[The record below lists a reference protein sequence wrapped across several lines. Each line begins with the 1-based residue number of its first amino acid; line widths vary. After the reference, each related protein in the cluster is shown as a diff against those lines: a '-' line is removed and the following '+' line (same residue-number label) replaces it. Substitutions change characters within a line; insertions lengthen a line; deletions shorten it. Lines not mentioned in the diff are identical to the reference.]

1 MLERLIHVVKKVV
14 VVGAGL
20 AGLSAAITLENE
32 GVCVTVLESSDRPG
46 GRVSSDVIDG
56 YICDRGF
63 QLINANYPEI
73 KRIGLI
79 KDIDFVSASSVIEI
93 ARDDRRIRIGDPR
106 SAFFSVLNPETGSL
120 LEKFRL
126 VKFLLRSK
134 PAMSVG
140 EELKSNGLGKTYER
154 VLRPFLTGV
163 FLADPLLV
171 NAEYGRTAIKHF
183 VTGNSGLPVGGV
195 KVFSEALASRVSDI
209 RYGVQVN
216 SIKKNTV
223 KTSKGNFEADAI
235 IVATDATTAA
245 QLLDLTEVPQLVGC
259 TTWYHSTKESP
270 TKSKSLIVDSQ
281 NRGPVVNTMVISNM
295 MPDYAPAGK
304 NLISS
309 TSILPTTESE
319 VRRHLSVMYGT
330 DTRNWKLVAKY
341 EIPSALPL
349 SGLETKIA
357 SGAHVKDSIFIAGD
371 YKSAP
376 SQNGALLSGRLAA
389 LSALVN

>member
-1 MLERLIHVVKKVV
+1 MVRKVV
-14 VVGAGL
+14 VIGAGL
-20 AGLSAAITLENE
+20 AGISAAITLENE
-32 GVCVTVLESSDRPG
+32 GVSVTVLESSDRPG

-79 KDIDFVSASSVIEI
+79 KDIDFISASSVIEI

-106 SAFFSVLNPETGSL
+106 SALLSAFNSETGSI

-126 VKFLLRSK
+126 VKYLLRSK

-140 EELKSNGLGKTYER
+140 EELKNNGLGRTYER

-195 KVFSEALASRVSDI
+195 KAFSEALASRVSDI

-270 TKSKSLIVDSQ
+270 TTSKSLIVDSQ
-281 NRGPVVNTMVISNM
+281 NRGTVVNTMVISNM

-357 SGAHVKDSIFIAGD
+357 SGAHVKDAIFIAGD

-389 LSALVN
+389 LSVLVD

>member
-1 MLERLIHVVKKVV
+1 MVKKVI

-20 AGLSAAITLENE
+20 SGLSAAITLENE
-32 GVCVTVLESSDRPG
+32 GISVTVLESSDRPG
-46 GRVSSDVIDG
+46 GRVTSDVIDG
-56 YICDRGF
+56 FICDRGF

-73 KRIGLI
+73 KRIGII
-79 KDIDFVSASSVIEI
+79 KEIDFVSATSVIEV
-93 ARDDRRIRIGDPR
+93 ARNEDRIRIGDPR
-106 SAFFSVLNPETGSL
+106 SAFLSVFNSETGSIIEKLRLIKYL
-120 LEKFRL
+120 LI
-126 VKFLLRSK
+126 SK
-134 PAMSVG
+134 PAASVG
-140 EELKSNGLGKTYER
+140 EELKNSGLGKTYER

-171 NAEYGRTAIKHF
+171 NSEYGRTAIKHF

-195 KVFSEALASRVSDI
+195 KSFSEALASRVIDI

-223 KTSKGNFEADAI
+223 STSKGKFEADAI

-270 TKSKSLIVDSQ
+270 SQSKSLVIDSQ

-295 MPDYAPAGK
+295 MSDYAPAGK

-309 TSILPTTESE
+309 TSILPATESE
-319 VRRHLSVMYGT
+319 IRRHLAILYGV

-349 SGLETKIA
+349 AGLEKTLV
-357 SGAHVKDSIFIAGD
+357 SGAHVKDSIYLAGD

-389 LSALVN
+389 LSVLVD

>member
-1 MLERLIHVVKKVV
+1 MVKKVV
-14 VVGAGL
+14 VIGAGL

-32 GVCVTVLESSDRPG
+32 GVSVTVLESSDRPG
-46 GRVSSDVIDG
+46 GRVNSDVIDG
-56 YICDRGF
+56 FICDRGF

-73 KRIGLI
+73 KRLGLI
-79 KDIDFVSASSVIEI
+79 KDINFISASSVIEV
-93 ARDDRRIRIGDPR
+93 ARDERRIRIGDPR
-106 SAFFSVLNPETGSL
+106 SALLSAFNSETGSI
-120 LEKFRL
+120 LEKFGL
-126 VKFLLRSK
+126 VKYLLFRK
-134 PAMSVG
+134 PAASVG
-140 EELKSNGLGKTYER
+140 QELKNNGLGKTYER

-171 NAEYGRTAIKHF
+171 SAEYGRTAIKHF

-195 KVFSEALASRVSDI
+195 KAFSEALASRVNDV

-216 SIKKNTV
+216 SVKKNTV
-223 KTSKGNFEADAI
+223 STSKGKFEADAI

-270 TKSKSLIVDSQ
+270 SQSKSLVIDSQ

-309 TSILPTTESE
+309 TSILPATESE
-319 VRRHLSVMYGT
+319 IRRHLAILYGV

-349 SGLETKIA
+349 AGLETKSA

-389 LSALVN
+389 LSVLVD

>member
-1 MLERLIHVVKKVV
+1 MVKKVV
-14 VVGAGL
+14 VIGAGL
-20 AGLSAAITLENE
+20 AGLSAAITLESE
-32 GVCVTVLESSDRPG
+32 GVSVTVIESSDRPG

-73 KRIGLI
+73 KRLGLI
-79 KDIDFVSASSVIEI
+79 KDINFISASSVIEV
-93 ARDDRRIRIGDPR
+93 ARDERRIRIGDPR
-106 SAFFSVLNPETGSL
+106 SAFFSAFNSETGSI

-126 VKFLLRSK
+126 IKYILRSK
-134 PAMSVG
+134 PAASVG
-140 EELKSNGLGKTYER
+140 EELKNNGLGKTYER

-195 KVFSEALASRVSDI
+195 KAFSEALASRVNDV

-216 SIKKNTV
+216 SVKKNTV

-270 TKSKSLIVDSQ
+270 TTSKSLIIDSQ

-319 VRRHLSVMYGT
+319 VRRHLSVLYGT

-349 SGLETKIA
+349 AGLETKLA

-389 LSALVN
+389 LSVLVD

>member
-1 MLERLIHVVKKVV
+1 MVKKVI

-20 AGLSAAITLENE
+20 SGLSAAITLENE
-32 GVCVTVLESSDRPG
+32 GISVTVLESSDRPG
-46 GRVSSDVIDG
+46 GRVTSDVIDG
-56 YICDRGF
+56 FICDRGF

-73 KRIGLI
+73 KRIGII
-79 KDIDFVSASSVIEI
+79 KEIDFVSATAVIEV
-93 ARDDRRIRIGDPR
+93 ARNEDRIRIGDPR
-106 SAFFSVLNPETGSL
+106 SAFLSVFNSETGSIF
-120 LEKFRL
+120 EKLRL
-126 VKFLLRSK
+126 VKYLLISK
-134 PAMSVG
+134 PAASVG
-140 EELKSNGLGKTYER
+140 EELKNSGLGKTYER

-171 NAEYGRTAIKHF
+171 NSEYGRTAIKHF
-183 VTGNSGLPVGGV
+183 VTGNSGLPIGGV
-195 KVFSEALASRVSDI
+195 KSLSEALASRVSDI

-223 KTSKGNFEADAI
+223 STSKGKFEADAI

-270 TKSKSLIVDSQ
+270 SRSKSLVIDSQ

-309 TSILPTTESE
+309 TSILPATESE
-319 VRRHLSVMYGT
+319 IRRHLAILYGV

-349 SGLETKIA
+349 AGLEKTLA
-357 SGAHVKDSIFIAGD
+357 SGAHVKDSIYLAGD

-389 LSALVN
+389 LSVLVD

>member
-1 MLERLIHVVKKVV
+1 MVKKVV
-14 VVGAGL
+14 VIGAGL

-32 GVCVTVLESSDRPG
+32 GVSVTVIESSDRPG

-56 YICDRGF
+56 FICDRGF

-73 KRIGLI
+73 KRLGLI
-79 KDIDFVSASSVIEI
+79 KDINFISASSVIEV
-93 ARDDRRIRIGDPR
+93 ARDERRIRIGDPR
-106 SAFFSVLNPETGSL
+106 SALLSAFNSETGSI
-120 LEKFRL
+120 LEKFGL
-126 VKFLLRSK
+126 VKYLLFRK
-134 PAMSVG
+134 PAASVG
-140 EELKSNGLGKTYER
+140 QELKNNGLGKTYER

-171 NAEYGRTAIKHF
+171 SAEYGRTAIKHF
-183 VTGNSGLPVGGV
+183 VSGNSGLPVGGV

-216 SIKKNTV
+216 SVKKNTV

-270 TKSKSLIVDSQ
+270 TTSKSLIVDSQ

-295 MPDYAPAGK
+295 MPDYAPVGK

-309 TSILPTTESE
+309 TSIIPTTESE

-349 SGLETKIA
+349 SGLETKLA

-389 LSALVN
+389 LSVLVD

>member
-1 MLERLIHVVKKVV
+1 MVKKVIV
-14 VVGAGL
+14 IGAGL

-32 GVCVTVLESSDRPG
+32 GISVTVLESSDRPG
-46 GRVSSDVIDG
+46 GRVTSDVIDG
-56 YICDRGF
+56 FICDRGF

-73 KRIGLI
+73 KRLGII
-79 KDIDFVSASSVIEI
+79 KEIDFVSASSVIEI
-93 ARDDRRIRIGDPR
+93 ARNEERVRIGDPR
-106 SAFFSVLNPETGSL
+106 SALLSVFNSQTGSL
-120 LEKFRL
+120 LEKIRL
-126 VKFLLRSK
+126 VQYLLRRK
-134 PAMSVG
+134 PAASVG
-140 EELKSNGLGKTYER
+140 EELKNSGLGKTYER

-171 NAEYGRTAIKHF
+171 NADYGRTAIKYF
-183 VTGNSGLPVGGV
+183 VTGNSGLPIGGAR
-195 KVFSEALASRVSDI
+195 VFSEALAHLASDV
-209 RYGVQVN
+209 RYGIQVN

-223 KTSKGNFEADAI
+223 STSKGKFEADAI

-245 QLLDLTEVPQLVGC
+245 QLLDLTYVPQLVGC

-270 TKSKSLIVDSQ
+270 TKSKSLIIDSQ

-295 MPDYAPAGK
+295 MPSYAPVGR

-319 VRRHLSVMYGT
+319 VRRHLAILYGT
-330 DTRNWKLVAKY
+330 NTRNWKLVAKY
-341 EIPSALPL
+341 DIPSALPL
-349 SGLETKIA
+349 AGLDKALTT
-357 SGAHVKDSIFIAGD
+357 GAHVKDSIFIAGD

-389 LSALVN
+389 LSVLVD

>member
-1 MLERLIHVVKKVV
+1 MGKKVIV
-14 VVGAGL
+14 IGAGL
-20 AGLSAAITLENE
+20 AGLSAAITLESE
-32 GVCVTVLESSDRPG
+32 GASVTVLESSDRPG
-46 GRVSSDVIDG
+46 GRVTSDVIDG
-56 YICDRGF
+56 FVCDRGF

-73 KRIGLI
+73 KRIGII
-79 KDIDFVSASSVIEI
+79 KEIDFVSASSAIEV
-93 ARDDRRIRIGDPR
+93 ARNESRIRIGDPR
-106 SAFFSVLNPETGSL
+106 AAFLSVFNLQTGSI
-120 LEKFRL
+120 LEKIRL
-126 VKFLLRSK
+126 IQYLLRK
-134 PAMSVG
+134 KTAASVG
-140 EELKSNGLGKTYER
+140 EELKNSGLGKTYER

-171 NAEYGRTAIKHF
+171 NSEYGRTAIKYF
-183 VTGNSGLPVGGV
+183 VSGNSGLPIGGV
-195 KVFSEALASRVSDI
+195 KTFSEALANRVSDV

-223 KTSKGNFEADAI
+223 STSKGKFEADAI

-259 TTWYHSTKESP
+259 TTWYHSAKESP

-281 NRGPVVNTMVISNM
+281 NRGPVVNSMVISNM
-295 MPDYAPAGK
+295 MPDYAPPGK

-309 TSILPTTESE
+309 TSILPATESE
-319 VRRHLSVMYGT
+319 IRRHLAILYGC

-349 SGLETKIA
+349 AGLDNAPA
-357 SGAHVKDSIFIAGD
+357 SGAHVRDSIFIAGD

-389 LSALVN
+389 LSVLVD

>member
-1 MLERLIHVVKKVV
+1 MGKKVI

-32 GVCVTVLESSDRPG
+32 GASVTVLESSDRPG
-46 GRVSSDVIDG
+46 GRMTSDVIDG
-56 YICDRGF
+56 FICDRGF

-73 KRIGLI
+73 KRLGIM
-79 KDIDFVSASSVIEI
+79 KDVEFVSASSVIEV
-93 ARDDRRIRIGDPR
+93 ARNDGRIRIGDPR
-106 SAFFSVLNPETGSL
+106 SALLSVFNSETGSII
-120 LEKFRL
+120 EKLRL
-126 VKFLLRSK
+126 VKYLLRRK
-134 PAMSVG
+134 PALSVG
-140 EELKSNGLGKTYER
+140 DELKSNGIGKTYER

-171 NAEYGRTAIKHF
+171 NPEYGRTAIKHF

-195 KVFSEALASRVSDI
+195 QAFSEVLATRVKDI

-223 KTSKGNFEADAI
+223 RTSKGNFEADAI

-245 QLLDLTEVPQLVGC
+245 QLLDLTEVPKLVGC

-270 TKSKSLIVDSQ
+270 SQSKSLIIDSQ

-295 MPDYAPAGK
+295 MPDYAPRGK

-309 TSILPTTESE
+309 TSILATTESE
-319 VRRHLSVMYGT
+319 IRRHLAILYGS

-341 EIPSALPL
+341 DIPSALPL
-349 SGLETKIA
+349 AGLEKTLV
-357 SGAHVKDSIFIAGD
+357 SGARVKDSIFIAGD

-389 LSALVN
+389 LSVLVD

>member
-1 MLERLIHVVKKVV
+1 MVKKVV
-14 VVGAGL
+14 VIGAGL

-32 GVCVTVLESSDRPG
+32 GVSATVLESSDRPG

-79 KDIDFVSASSVIEI
+79 KDIDFISASSVIEI

-106 SAFFSVLNPETGSL
+106 SALLSAFNSETGSI

-126 VKFLLRSK
+126 VKYLLRSK

-140 EELKSNGLGKTYER
+140 EELKNNGLGRTYER

-195 KVFSEALASRVSDI
+195 KAFSEALASRVSDI

-270 TKSKSLIVDSQ
+270 TTSKSLIVDSQ

-389 LSALVN
+389 LSVLVD

>member
-1 MLERLIHVVKKVV
+1 MVKKVV
-14 VVGAGL
+14 VIGAGL
-20 AGLSAAITLENE
+20 AGLSAAITLESE
-32 GVCVTVLESSDRPG
+32 GVSVTVLESSDRPG

-73 KRIGLI
+73 RRIGLI
-79 KDIDFVSASSVIEI
+79 KDIDFISASSVIEV
-93 ARDDRRIRIGDPR
+93 ARDERRIRIGDPR
-106 SAFFSVLNPETGSL
+106 SAFFSAFNSETGSI

-126 VKFLLRSK
+126 IKYIRRSK
-134 PAMSVG
+134 PAASVG
-140 EELKSNGLGKTYER
+140 EELKNNGLGKTYER

-171 NAEYGRTAIKHF
+171 SAEYGRTAIKHF

-223 KTSKGNFEADAI
+223 STSKGKFEADAI

-270 TKSKSLIVDSQ
+270 SQSKSLVIDSQ

-309 TSILPTTESE
+309 TSILPATESE
-319 VRRHLSVMYGT
+319 IRRHLAILYGV

-349 SGLETKIA
+349 AGLEKTLT

-389 LSALVN
+389 LSVLVD

>member
-1 MLERLIHVVKKVV
+1 MVKKVI

-32 GVCVTVLESSDRPG
+32 GISVTVLESSDRPG
-46 GRVSSDVIDG
+46 GRVTSDVIDG
-56 YICDRGF
+56 FVCDRGF

-73 KRIGLI
+73 KRIGII
-79 KDIDFVSASSVIEI
+79 KEIDFVSATAVIEV
-93 ARDDRRIRIGDPR
+93 ARNVNRRRIGDPR
-106 SAFFSVLNPETGSL
+106 SAFLSVFNSETGSIF
-120 LEKFRL
+120 EKLRL
-126 VKFLLRSK
+126 VKYLLISK
-134 PAMSVG
+134 PAASVG
-140 EELKSNGLGKTYER
+140 EELKNSGLGKTYER

-171 NAEYGRTAIKHF
+171 NSEYGRTAIKHF
-183 VTGNSGLPVGGV
+183 VTGNSGLPIGGV
-195 KVFSEALASRVSDI
+195 KSLSEALASRVSDI

-223 KTSKGNFEADAI
+223 STSKGKFEADAI

-270 TKSKSLIVDSQ
+270 SQSKSLVIDSQ

-309 TSILPTTESE
+309 TSILPATESE
-319 VRRHLSVMYGT
+319 IRRHLAILYGV

-349 SGLETKIA
+349 AGLEKTLA
-357 SGAHVKDSIFIAGD
+357 SGAHVKDSIYLAGD

-389 LSALVN
+389 LSVLVD

>member
-1 MLERLIHVVKKVV
+1 MVKKVI

-20 AGLSAAITLENE
+20 SGLSAAITLENE
-32 GVCVTVLESSDRPG
+32 GISVTVLESSDRPG
-46 GRVSSDVIDG
+46 GRVTSDLIDG
-56 YICDRGF
+56 FICDRGF

-73 KRIGLI
+73 KRIGII
-79 KDIDFVSASSVIEI
+79 KEIDFVSATSVIEV
-93 ARDDRRIRIGDPR
+93 ARNEDRIRIGDPR
-106 SAFFSVLNPETGSL
+106 SAFFSVFKSETGSII
-120 LEKFRL
+120 EKLRL
-126 VKFLLRSK
+126 VKYLLISK
-134 PAMSVG
+134 PAASVG
-140 EELKSNGLGKTYER
+140 EELKNSGLGKTYER

-171 NAEYGRTAIKHF
+171 NSEYGRTAIKHF
-183 VTGNSGLPVGGV
+183 VTGNSGLPIGGV
-195 KVFSEALASRVSDI
+195 KSFSEALASRVSDI

-216 SIKKNTV
+216 SIKKNSIS
-223 KTSKGNFEADAI
+223 TSKGKFEADAI

-270 TKSKSLIVDSQ
+270 SQSKSLVIDSQ

-309 TSILPTTESE
+309 TSILPATESE
-319 VRRHLSVMYGT
+319 IRRHLAILYGV

-349 SGLETKIA
+349 AGLEKTLA
-357 SGAHVKDSIFIAGD
+357 SGAHVKDSIYLAGD

-389 LSALVN
+389 LSVLVD

>member
-1 MLERLIHVVKKVV
+1 MVKKVI

-20 AGLSAAITLENE
+20 SGLSAAITLENE
-32 GVCVTVLESSDRPG
+32 GISVTVLESSDRPG
-46 GRVSSDVIDG
+46 GRVTSDVIDG
-56 YICDRGF
+56 FVCDRGF

-73 KRIGLI
+73 KRIGII
-79 KDIDFVSASSVIEI
+79 KEIDFVSATAVIEV
-93 ARDDRRIRIGDPR
+93 ARNEDRIRIGDPR
-106 SAFFSVLNPETGSL
+106 SAFLSVFNSETGSIF
-120 LEKFRL
+120 EKLRL
-126 VKFLLRSK
+126 VKYLLVSK
-134 PAMSVG
+134 PAASVG
-140 EELKSNGLGKTYER
+140 EELKNSGLGKTYER

-171 NAEYGRTAIKHF
+171 NSEYGRTAIKHF

-195 KVFSEALASRVSDI
+195 KSFSEALASRVIDI

-223 KTSKGNFEADAI
+223 STSKGKFEADAI

-270 TKSKSLIVDSQ
+270 SQSKSLVIDSQ

-309 TSILPTTESE
+309 TSILPATESE
-319 VRRHLSVMYGT
+319 IRRHLAILYGV

-349 SGLETKIA
+349 AGLEKTLA
-357 SGAHVKDSIFIAGD
+357 SGAHVKDSIYLAGD

-389 LSALVN
+389 LSVLVD

>member
-1 MLERLIHVVKKVV
+1 MVKKVIV
-14 VVGAGL
+14 IGAGL

-32 GVCVTVLESSDRPG
+32 GISVTVLESSDRPG
-46 GRVSSDVIDG
+46 GRVTSDVIDG
-56 YICDRGF
+56 FICDRGF

-73 KRIGLI
+73 KRLGII
-79 KDIDFVSASSVIEI
+79 KEIDFVSASSVIEI
-93 ARDDRRIRIGDPR
+93 ARNEERVRIGDPR
-106 SAFFSVLNPETGSL
+106 SALLSVFNSQTGSL
-120 LEKFRL
+120 LEKIRL
-126 VKFLLRSK
+126 VQYLLKRK
-134 PAMSVG
+134 PAASVG
-140 EELKSNGLGKTYER
+140 EELKNNGLGKTYER

-171 NAEYGRTAIKHF
+171 NAEYGRTAIKYF
-183 VTGNSGLPVGGV
+183 VTGNSGLPIGGAR
-195 KVFSEALASRVSDI
+195 VFSEALAHLASDV
-209 RYGVQVN
+209 RYGIQVN

-223 KTSKGNFEADAI
+223 STSKGKFEADAI

-245 QLLDLTEVPQLVGC
+245 QLLDLTYVPQLVGC

-270 TKSKSLIVDSQ
+270 TKSKSLIIDSQ

-295 MPDYAPAGK
+295 MPSYAPVGR

-319 VRRHLSVMYGT
+319 VRRHLAILYGT
-330 DTRNWKLVAKY
+330 NTRNWKLVAKY
-341 EIPSALPL
+341 DIPSALPL
-349 SGLETKIA
+349 AGLDKALTT
-357 SGAHVKDSIFIAGD
+357 GAHVKDSIFIAGD

-389 LSALVN
+389 LSVLVD